1 MICWVCGGIVPKKIA
16 EKLGTPIAELGCST
30 RLRNALKRG
39 GYEYIE
45 QVLKLSNND
54 LLRLRNFGTFC
65 LKELTEKIKA
75 FGFDKG

>member
-1 MICWVCGGIVPKKIA
+1 MPEKVA
-16 EKLGTPIAELGCST
+16 ERLGTLIAELCLSS
-30 RLRNALKRG
+30 RLKNALYRG

-45 QVLKLSNND
+45 QVLKLSDND
-54 LLRLRNFGTFC
+54 LLRLRNFGTYC